1 MYEIVIS
8 EGGTLPAPLDVE
20 SATFDNEL
28 VEGFLSS
35 QLCSLTGGK
44 LDEGTLLPLNDGG
57 GPDLPKL
64 VEMVPVGRHAVRA
77 PNHCKH
83 SAKHTC
89 QNFICFIWSKMY
101 YINSRAGTH
110 LSSESVMESPSPP
123 TYSVVMDLSS
133 GVSSLG
139 MVEALFSSLS
149 ATGSLIP

>member
-64 VEMVPVGRHAVRA
+64 VEMVPVWRHAVTARL
-77 PNHCKH
+77 PHPTIVNIQQ
-83 SAKHTC
+83 STRD
-89 QNFICFIWSKMY
+89 KMSY
-101 YINSRAGTH
+101 ASF
-110 LSSESVMESPSPP
+110 
-123 TYSVVMDLSS
+123 
-133 GVSSLG
+133 GVKC
-139 MVEALFSSLS
+139 
-149 ATGSLIP
+149 TTLIPEQTLT